1 MADESRQNN
10 WKTALSHV
18 IILEIIFAI
27 DKTDHAGPHK
37 TVKIR
42 WIIWMKSAVAKSS
55 FLHCRSV
62 FSRETQ
68 STIQLRRVTKPG
80 FCSIVESTTVLF
92 CCGVWT
98 PCWSDLSVG
107 LKLFCGWLLFRLSL
121 FPVWT
126 KSLPGSRSSG
136 PAGGGHIFM
145 TLSTTVESLCPAVE
159 DTGCEGNIVTNWEWS
174 NHPKTTCAAGSCTV
188 KRGSGGPAL

>member
-1 MADESRQNN
+1 MN
-10 WKTALSHV
+10 
-18 IILEIIFAI
+18 
-27 DKTDHAGPHK
+27 
-37 TVKIR
+37 
-42 WIIWMKSAVAKSS
+42 SAVTKSS

-68 STIQLRRVTKPG
+68 STIQLRRMTKPG
-80 FCSIVESTTVLF
+80 VFNIPEITTVLF

-98 PCWSDLSVG
+98 PCLSDSSVG

-121 FPVWT
+121 FLVWT

-145 TLSTTVESLCPAVE
+145 TLSTIVESPCPAVK
-159 DTGCEGNIVTNWEWS
+159 DTRCEGNIVTDWE
-174 NHPKTTCAAGSCTV
+174 
-188 KRGSGGPAL
+188 